1 MSRPLSRTDFDLR
14 ILILTINL
22 RRNVIME
29 REYKVTTSG
38 RMTIP
43 AELRRKH
50 RIKTPAK
57 ILIEELKDGIKIY
70 PLNKKTKK
78 KFQL

>member
-1 MSRPLSRTDFDLR
+1 
-14 ILILTINL
+14 
-22 RRNVIME
+22 ME
-29 REYKVTTSG
+29 RKYKATTGG
-38 RMTIP
+38 RITIP

-50 RIKTPAK
+50 GIKPQAK
-57 ILIEELKDGIKIY
+57 ILIDELKDGIKIY

>member
-1 MSRPLSRTDFDLR
+1 MK
-14 ILILTINL
+14 
-22 RRNVIME
+22 
-29 REYKVTTSG
+29 REYKVTTGG
-38 RMTIP
+38 RITIP

-50 RIKTPAK
+50 GITAPIK

>member
-1 MSRPLSRTDFDLR
+1 MPSPLSKTDFDIR
-14 ILILTINL
+14 ILILTINPG
-22 RRNVIME
+22 RNVIME
-29 REYKVTTSG
+29 REYKVTTGG
-38 RMTIP
+38 RITIP

-50 RIKTPAK
+50 GIKSPAK

-70 PLNKKTKK
+70 QLNKKTKK